1 MYPGTIVNI
10 IDESAMQEPQE
21 TVADNSPLYLAVSS
35 FDRGPEDL
43 RVVSTVK
50 DFQNLYGST
59 MNFAKHGQPAIQA
72 ANDIA
77 GGARLL
83 IKRLVPDD
91 ALLGNVIL
99 SVTPTVTIK
108 ARKAAENEDGV
119 TLSYLQTGDTED
131 ASSDEDLYVV
141 EDRSVVLKWEST
153 SVTNCKK
160 AKDVLSSITTEQP
173 TVTTTQTKAVTP
185 ATVDET
191 TTQVVPTDGG
201 VTPVAEPTDAEAAQ
215 DEVTIVKK
223 GKFYLF
229 VITDNG
235 RSSAIK
241 SVKINADYNLSR
253 NLSDMIYD
261 LVVYYGTTRLESTTA
276 TLNPD
281 VVYNGSLYGFN
292 EDTSEQVK
300 FYNIDGEFDKYVD
313 FLASALGTTP
323 ETVRSY
329 DLIMGRDSR
338 SAAIRGVTVDP
349 ESINIGSTYG
359 VEIPNGSDGAF
370 AETAFGTKEW
380 TDKAVE
386 VFNGTFDDSIWD
398 VDTYKISAVWDA
410 NYPDAVKTAIA
421 DLVNF
426 REDCFYFRDYGVDL
440 YSYAAIITYYNGI
453 LPEYKNKFIA
463 DYFTTY
469 DIFDPETKKRI
480 RVTMLYDMSRAA
492 ISIFADGAYRPMA
505 GIINNMVLTNAIRG
519 SINFAPKITPAANQ
533 KSLLDDAKINYATF
547 SEGQCIVQSAYTSQ
561 QGVMTQLSYI
571 NNVLAIQEV
580 ARAVRTACPKF
591 RYTFVSGTDFQTY
604 REAVNNVLQGYRSN
618 FASLDLVYT
627 LNALESMHKIFHASL
642 SFKFGNWAQ
651 TEIFDLYALGN
662 DD

>member
-21 TVADNSPLYLAVSS
+21 PVVDNSPLYLAVSS

-43 RVVSTVK
+43 RIVTSVS

-91 ALLGNVIL
+91 ALLGNVVL
-99 SVTPTVTIK
+99 AVTPTVTIK

-160 AKDVLSSITTEQP
+160 AQDVLSSITPEQP

-185 ATVDET
+185 ATDTPTETPTTGDE
-191 TTQVVPTDGG
+191 G
-201 VTPVAEPTDAEAAQ
+201 VTPVSDPTTEEAAQ
-215 DEVTIVKK
+215 DEITIVKK

-235 RSSAIK
+235 RSSAVK

-292 EDTSEQVK
+292 EDTSEQLK

-313 FLASALGTTP
+313 FLASSLGVAP

-338 SAAIRGVTVDP
+338 SAAIKGVSVDP
-349 ESINIGSTYG
+349 ESINLGSTYG

-380 TDKAVE
+380 TEKAVE

-398 VDTYKISAVWDA
+398 VDTYKISAIWDA
-410 NYPDAVKTAIA
+410 NYPAVVKTAIA

-440 YSYAAIITYYNGI
+440 FSYAAIISYYNGI
-453 LPEYKNKFIA
+453 LPEYKNKFIG

-469 DIFDPETKKRI
+469 DILDPETRKRI
-480 RVTMLYDMSRAA
+480 RVTMMYDMSRAA
-492 ISIFADGAYRPMA
+492 IDIFTDGAYRPMA
-505 GIINNMVLTNAIRG
+505 GIINNMILPSAIKG

-533 KSLLDDAKINYATF
+533 KSLLDDARINYANF
-547 SEGQCIVQSAYTSQ
+547 NEDQCIVQSAYTSQ
-561 QGVMTQLSYI
+561 QGVMTQLSYV
-571 NNVLAIQEV
+571 NNILAIQEV

-627 LNALESMHKIFHASL
+627 QNALESMHKIFHASL